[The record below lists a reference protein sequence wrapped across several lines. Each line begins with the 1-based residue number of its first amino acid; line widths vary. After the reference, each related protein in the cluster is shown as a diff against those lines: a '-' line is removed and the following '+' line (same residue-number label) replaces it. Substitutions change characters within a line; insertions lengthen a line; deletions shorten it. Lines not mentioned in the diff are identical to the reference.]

1 LLVTRRA
8 PATPSDDVR
17 YGAVAIAHT
26 TTLCILLDRVGEIV
40 YANAAAQSAL
50 AAGCDSLGGLLSRC
64 EDLQRVMACL
74 RQGDGCDLEIPL
86 HTSGGVSWHAVNV
99 RPVRE
104 AGDEVLT
111 LFSAVDVDARR
122 GAEQKAWRLAY
133 HDRLTGLPN
142 RILFMRKLEAR
153 LLARDDGDDTFGLLV
168 INLDRFKPVN
178 DSLGY
183 EAGDALLKAFAR
195 RLTDLACAHSLVS
208 RLGGDE
214 FAVVMAPGA
223 DPERLARAILE
234 AMVAPLSIAG
244 SRLHV
249 LPSIG
254 ICCCPEH
261 GESLGDLMSH
271 ADVAMMAAK
280 RGQCGYRMFD
290 AAMRQ
295 DIHARLVL
303 ENDLV
308 LALRRRE
315 IEAHYQPRVSLASGR
330 IIGFEALARWR
341 HPERGLL
348 LPATFIEVAEQTGQ
362 IVELGTQIMLGAMQ
376 QQRAWAQ
383 AGYDVTVSINVSAL
397 QLAVPEFP
405 AVVAGNVARARC
417 DPTRIELEITESAM
431 IGDADAVAA
440 TLEQIKALGMRIAID
455 DFGTGYS
462 NLTYLRRYPLATLK
476 IDRAFIADP
485 EHATL
490 LEAIIRMGQALDLE
504 LVAEGVETGEQAAW
518 LAERDVIEAQGYF
531 YSRPMPVAD
540 ATAYL
545 ADEWRRYN
553 LDSAA

>member
-1 LLVTRRA
+1 M
-8 PATPSDDVR
+8 R

-64 EDLQRVMACL
+64 EDLQRVMACV
-74 RQGDGCDLEIPL
+74 RQGDDCDLEIPL
-86 HTSGGVSWHAVNV
+86 HTSGGISWHAVSV

-104 AGDEVLT
+104 VGDEVVT
-111 LFSAVDVDARR
+111 LLSAVDVDARR
-122 GAEQKAWRLAY
+122 GIEQEAWHLAY

-142 RILFMRKLEAR
+142 RIRFMRKLEAR
-153 LLARDDGDDTFGLLV
+153 LLARDDGDDAFGVLV

-195 RLTDLACAHSLVS
+195 RLTDLAGAHSLVS

-214 FAVVMAPGA
+214 FAVVTEPGA

-234 AMVAPLSIAG
+234 AMTAPLSIAG
-244 SRLHV
+244 NRLHV

-261 GESLGDLMSH
+261 GESLGDLMSR

-280 RGQCGYRMFD
+280 RGQSGYRMFD

-315 IEAHYQPRVSLASGR
+315 IEAYYQPRVSLASGR

-348 LPATFIEVAEQTGQ
+348 LPAAFIEVAEQTGQ

>member
-1 LLVTRRA
+1 VTRRA
-8 PATPSDDVR
+8 PATLSDDLR
-17 YGAVAIAHT
+17 YGAVAVANT
-26 TTLCILLDRVGEIV
+26 TTLCILLDGGGEIV

-64 EDLQRVMACL
+64 EDLQRVMACV
-74 RQGDGCDLEIPL
+74 RQGDRCDLEIPL
-86 HTSGGVSWHAVNV
+86 QTSGGISWHAVSV

-104 AGDEVLT
+104 AGDEVVT

-122 GAEQKAWRLAY
+122 STEQEAWRLAY

-153 LLARDDGDDTFGLLV
+153 LLARDDGDDAFGVLV

-195 RLTDLACAHSLVS
+195 RLTDLAGAHSLVS
-208 RLGGDE
+208 RLAGDE
-214 FAVVMAPGA
+214 FAVVTASGA

-234 AMVAPLSIAG
+234 AMVTPLSIAG

-254 ICCCPEH
+254 ICCCPEQ

-280 RGQCGYRMFD
+280 RGQSGYRMFD

-315 IEAHYQPRVSLASGR
+315 IEAYYQPRVSLASGR

-348 LPATFIEVAEQTGQ
+348 VPAAFIQVAEQTGQ
-362 IVELGTQIMLGAMQ
+362 IVELGSQIMLMAMQ

-383 AGYDVTVSINVSAL
+383 AGYDLTVSINVSAL

-431 IGDADAVAA
+431 IGDAEAVAA
-440 TLEQIKALGMRIAID
+440 TLEQIKALGLRIAID

-490 LEAIIRMGQALDLE
+490 LEAIIRMGQALDLV
-504 LVAEGVETGEQAAW
+504 LVAEGVEKGEQAAW
-518 LAERDVIEAQGYF
+518 LAERDVSEAQGYF

-540 ATAYL
+540 STAYL